1 MLNKT
6 INKIKDI
13 FNLNQNKSIIYG
25 RYDYINN
32 ETETDITYLN
42 KTAVIL
48 DATRFYHEHFKQDD
62 DYDENFKI
70 KSFKQAV
77 EFWDCNGYEICNI
90 VDHNRKTRENKLRNL
105 VETLL
110 YDDLNDY
117 LRGVRDCLNIV
128 QDVDYIEINESLDY
142 IQKEVNKL
150 VK

>member
-1 MLNKT
+1 MLNK
-6 INKIKDI
+6 ILNNIKNK
-13 FNLNQNKSIIYG
+13 FNLNQNKPIIYG
-25 RYDYINN
+25 RYDYINS
-32 ETETDITYLN
+32 ETEPDITYLN

-62 DYDENFKI
+62 DYDENFEI
-70 KSFKQAV
+70 KSFKEAV
-77 EFWDCNGYEICNI
+77 EFWDCNGFEICNI
-90 VDHNRKTRENKLRNL
+90 VDHNRTKREDKLREL

-150 VK
+150 V